1 MSTTI
6 ATLPVTLT
14 YRTPIHTLATS
25 SDSRDPLGSVGSI
38 MPDGIHR
45 TGYHCATN
53 GRTLAIVPFQLD
65 TAEHD
70 LHFAGFP
77 ASIRCVPGKVIKG
90 IKAVKGA
97 RTLDT
102 YSDGSSTGSDGTAH
116 GGSPNGFPPV
126 SKVLNAL
133 QEVRA
138 GKVVISLNAKLL
150 YELALALGSDGCV
163 ELHCDPSG
171 VKPSIVL
178 PIDGSVPDAVGVMM
192 TMNRKNMKYG
202 KPLETVYYQGLE
214 HMAGRFASVGH

>member
-1 MSTTI
+1 MSTTL
-6 ATLPVTLT
+6 ATIPVTLT

-25 SDSRDPLGSVGSI
+25 VDARDPMDSVASI
-38 MPDGIHR
+38 MPDGINR

-90 IKAVKGA
+90 VKAVKGT

-116 GGSPNGFPPV
+116 GGSPNKFPPV
-126 SKVLNAL
+126 SKVLDAL
-133 QEVRA
+133 KDCGER
-138 GKVVISLNAKLL
+138 VVISLNAKLL
-150 YELALALGSDGCV
+150 YELALALGSDGAV
-163 ELHCDPSG
+163 SLHCDPKG
-171 VKPSIVL
+171 IKASIVVPL
-178 PIDGSVPDAVGVMM
+178 HGSVAGSVGVLMPIQ
-192 TMNRKNMKYG
+192 NN
-202 KPLETVYYQGLE
+202 TVRSSTANELFE
-214 HMAGRFASVGH
+214 IARITSRFASVGH